1 MKSRCRQLHKLVW
14 FFRATR
20 HRQTSGE
27 EAGGHGSLPDSDGGW
42 LKRTRPTRLGQP
54 KPCLQR
60 GGRRAQP
67 EASLITAGHQTLES
81 RTSFS
86 TFGSGWPGL
95 FSPTKNLSSRNQ
107 RLPPTSEETRRNSSQ
122 NSKEGV
128 QNRSRNDRHMPRRA
142 GLRGITIYSRCD
154 GRKVGFVTVPPP
166 LCALDRGVHVGSN
179 VILKEITRVDVASQG
194 LP

>member
-1 MKSRCRQLHKLVW
+1 MKSRCLQLLKLVW

-27 EAGGHGSLPDSDGGW
+27 EAGGHGSLPDSTAGGS
-42 LKRTRPTRLGQP
+42 KEPGQLVLANQ
-54 KPCLQR
+54 KPCLQQV
-60 GGRRAQP
+60 GRRALP
-67 EASLITAGHQTLES
+67 EASLITAGHQTLAS
-81 RTSFS
+81 RTSCS

-154 GRKVGFVTVPPP
+154 SRKVGLTEA
-166 LCALDRGVHVGSN
+166 CTWAQTSY
-179 VILKEITRVDVASQG
+179 
-194 LP
+194 